1 MLRSYFSFLAVLQQI
16 FLQHFSAAQSTACL
30 EFDCDKGKFNYNPNS
45 CLGPPFWSVITPC
58 WFVCIFASQS
68 PVNIRPSDSSRQ
80 TSLGAFTFNRNDDLQ
95 FEVAVTNKGL
105 KSEYKVNA
113 SPQILLSNLN
123 QFGLSGKSFKLVS
136 FHFHAGKSSSSVG
149 SEHSVNNVFQPM
161 EVHLVFYNTQYAD
174 FKAALDHPDG
184 LVVIGVLVQENQ
196 ASGNTPFSGCVN
208 THANVLSN
216 ALEND
221 LPLVQA
227 YPAGGSGTGPV
238 ITNNIALKDI
248 LPTNQHDYYT
258 YQGSLTTPPCSQS
271 VTWVVMRC
279 PIILSQQAVTN
290 FKNLEVSSSGEKLGV
305 HGNRR
310 PLQRG
315 QLITSFTLLRNF

>member
-1 MLRSYFSFLAVLQQI
+1 MLRVCFSFFVVLQF
-16 FLQHFSAAQSTACL
+16 FLQRFSAAQSTQCF
-30 EFDCDKGKFNYNPNS
+30 ESDCNKGKFNYNLSS
-45 CLGPPFWSVITPC
+45 CLGPPFWAVLTPC
-58 WFVCIFASQS
+58 WFVCIFTSQS
-68 PVNIRPSDSSRQ
+68 PVNIRTFDSSRQ
-80 TSLGAFTFNRNDDLQ
+80 TGLGAFTFNRNDDLQ
-95 FEVAVTNKGL
+95 FPVAITNKGF

-123 QFGLSGKSFKLVS
+123 QFGLSGKSFKFES
-136 FHFHAGKSSSSVG
+136 FHFHAGTSSSSVG
-149 SEHSVNNVFQPM
+149 SEHSFNNVFQPM
-161 EVHLVFYNTQYAD
+161 EVHLVFYNTQYGD
-174 FKAALDHPDG
+174 FKTALGQSDG
-184 LVVIGVLVQENQ
+184 LLVIGVLVQENQ

-208 THANVLSN
+208 TQANVLSN

-227 YPAGGSGTGPV
+227 YPAAGSGTGPV

-248 LPTNQHDYYT
+248 LPTNQNDYYT
-258 YQGSLTTPPCSQS
+258 YRGSLTTPPCSQS

-279 PIILSQQAVTN
+279 SIILSQQAIAD

-310 PLQRG
+310 PVQRG
-315 QLITSFTLLRNF
+315 QLFTSFALLRNF